1 MDSLTLL
8 PLRALLAVF
17 VTGISLFCDCE
28 YTIKRLEYQPDMND
42 LIAKGKKLLNSQQN
56 TVLSAAT
63 LIMTMIIASRILGL
77 VRQRVLANYFAPSDL
92 SLFFAAFRLPDA
104 IFEVLVFG
112 TFSSAFIPVFTKAL
126 REGQRRAWEIAGRV
140 VTIGLLV
147 FGFTAIIL
155 AIWAPQ
161 IYSVIAPGYK
171 NGETAQIANLARIL
185 FAAQGFFVISY
196 VLTGVLE
203 SLRRFLVPAL
213 APLFYNIGIILG
225 TVLLT
230 PYLGLLAPAVG
241 VVIGAF
247 AHFMVQFPLSRKL
260 GFRFVWDFKPD
271 VGVKKVG
278 ILALPRV
285 IDLTFDQVG
294 KTTELFLSSLISQAS
309 YTYYIFANTLQ
320 LLPVTLFGTSLA
332 KAVLPL
338 LSRADGNL
346 KEYRRILLT
355 AIFQA
360 IFFTLPL
367 SIALIILRIPIV
379 RLVYGTKIFD
389 WEATVQTGMV
399 LSVYAVGIVSQTLMS
414 ILARAFFA
422 LHDTKTPVKI
432 SFIGLGLLIA
442 GDFLL
447 VKGFGLPVW
456 ALAASFSFSTIIEA
470 VILSV
475 LIHKKVGEL
484 IGLRFFGHLS
494 KIFVATVISGFS
506 MFFLIKF
513 FDRWY
518 WLKQVTSI
526 PFEKFVLDTRYAGN
540 LLILTVVTF
549 LIGMAIYIGVSLIL
563 KVAEAGYFLT
573 IVKRLIT
580 RRMLPR
586 ISDKEQEPVSPTT
599 TDTQEQ

>member
-1 MDSLTLL
+1 MPVSIIETKLKGNL
-8 PLRALLAVF
+8 
-17 VTGISLFCDCE
+17 
-28 YTIKRLEYQPDMND
+28 YMND

-63 LIMTMIIASRILGL
+63 LIMIMIVASRVLGL
-77 VRQRVLANYFAPSDL
+77 IRQRVLANYFAPDQL

-126 REGQRRAWEIAGRV
+126 KSGKSRAWEIAGRV

-147 FGFTAIIL
+147 FGFAAIIL

-161 IYSVIAPGYK
+161 IYAVIAPGYK
-171 NGETAQIANLARIL
+171 NGETVEIANLARIL

-225 TVLLT
+225 TVFLT
-230 PYLGLLAPAVG
+230 KYLGLMAPAVG

-247 AHFMVQFPLSRKL
+247 AHFLIQFPLSRKL
-260 GFRFVWDFKPD
+260 GFRFVWDLKPD
-271 VGVKKVG
+271 TEVKKVG
-278 ILALPRV
+278 QLALPRV
-285 IDLTFDQVG
+285 IDLAFDQLG
-294 KTTELFLSSLISQAS
+294 KTVELFLSSIISQAS

-320 LLPVTLFGTSLA
+320 LLPVTLIGTSLA

-338 LSRADGNL
+338 LSRADGNI
-346 KEYRRILLT
+346 KEYKRILLV
-355 AIFQA
+355 AVFQA
-360 IFFTLPL
+360 IFLTLPF
-367 SIALIILRIPIV
+367 SAALIVLRIPIV
-379 RLVYGTKIFD
+379 RLIYGTKIFD

-399 LSVYAVGIVSQTLMS
+399 LSVYAVGIFSQTLMA

-456 ALAASFSFSTIIEA
+456 ALAASFSFSTIVEA
-470 VILSV
+470 IILVI
-475 LIHKKVGEL
+475 LIHKR
-484 IGLRFFGHLS
+484 IGDVVNTRFFMHIG
-494 KIFVATVISGFS
+494 KILAATLASGFS
-506 MFFLIKF
+506 MYFVLKIFDKSAWVQQLSFLS
-513 FDRWY
+513 
-518 WLKQVTSI
+518 LGPVTTI
-526 PFEKFVLDTRYAGN
+526 PFQKFVLDTHYTGN
-540 LLILTVVTF
+540 VLLLTTLVF
-549 LIGMAIYIGVSLIL
+549 LMGIVIYIAASLLLRID
-563 KVAEAGYFLT
+563 EAGYFLGVT
-573 IVKRLIT
+573 RRLI
-580 RRMLPR
+580 MKKIIPG
-586 ISDKEQEPVSPTT
+586 IPQKEQEPVSPTT
-599 TDTQEQ
+599 GDTQE